1 MDHDRNMTM
10 LRCHDNGNC
19 HEASFGKDNAGLQFF
34 HQPDGLSVSF
44 DYTEGIAEILNIK
57 ITAEFSGCNSI
68 IGNLQIFNELSLD
81 TIIRTNILNIITF
94 FLQFRNK
101 GNVRGYMSGS
111 ASAGK
116 DNSFHAI
123 PPKIIRNC

>member
-1 MDHDRNMTM
+1 MTT
-10 LRCHDNGNC
+10 GTA

-116 DNSFHAI
+116 DNCVSCYSS
-123 PPKIIRNC
+123 KNYS